1 MRTSIHGC
9 SLRQPSMRAGRRQ
22 PSSVSASATRL
33 PRQIISAAKELHQQ
47 LALRIG
53 DASSNALNYASQR
66 LLDAFVGI
74 VFTLSRQPLRPTEGN
89 FAPVEEIG
97 DMREIF
103 DIAGEIPA
111 DFPEGVYIRNGSNPL
126 FGALHSS
133 SSIFG
138 KSHDIWVEGEGML
151 HAVYFTK
158 SNNNTWSIKYTNR
171 YVQSDTFR
179 VEKGLKKP
187 CFLPA
192 TDGDP
197 LAMLIA
203 GTLNTLRFGKAFKNM
218 SNTSVFEHAG
228 RVFSAAEND
237 NPHEIDL
244 YSLGTLGSWNVDG
257 GWKMPF
263 TAHPKVIPGT
273 GELVIFGF
281 NVDAPFLTVGVVS
294 ADGKKLQQKV
304 ALELDRCTYCHEI
317 GVTTMYNIILD
328 APLTINK
335 ERMLKGAPLIEF
347 EKDSYARI
355 GVMPRYGD
363 ANSITWFYVQSFC
376 TIHLVNCFEE
386 DDEVVVRGFHVPGS
400 IILGPRINSNQGL
413 TEECFSRL
421 YEWRLNL
428 KTRTAI
434 GKYLTGKEVALEFPV
449 INDKY
454 VGLPHKYAYA
464 QVADSPANLAG
475 GPGIVRPKF
484 GGFSK
489 ICLDEKEDAT
499 TKNKGREDLI
509 KVKYHHLDRNQFCS
523 GATFVPKVNGTNED
537 DGWIVSFVHDE
548 GTNKSKV
555 HIINAQTF
563 EYEPIAKITLPQR
576 VPYGFHGAFISKS
589 T

>member
-1 MRTSIHGC
+1 MRTCSIHGC
-9 SLRQPSMRAGRRQ
+9 SLQPSMCARRRQ
-22 PSSVSASATRL
+22 PSSASANATRL
-33 PRQIISAAKELHQQ
+33 PCQITSVAKELRQQ
-47 LALRIG
+47 FALRIG
-53 DASSNALNYASQR
+53 DASNALNDASQR
-66 LLDAFVGI
+66 LLDAFVDTI
-74 VFTLSRQPLRPTEGN
+74 FTLSHQPLRPAEGN

-97 DMREIF
+97 GMREIF
-103 DIAGEIPA
+103 DVAGEIPA

-133 SSIFG
+133 TSIFG

-179 VEKGLKKP
+179 AEKGLKKP
-187 CFLPA
+187 CFIPA
-192 TDGDP
+192 SDGDP

-244 YSLGTLGSWNVDG
+244 YNLDTLGSWNVDG

-281 NVDAPFLTVGVVS
+281 NLDAPFLTVGVIS

-304 ALELDRCTYCHEI
+304 ALKLDRCTYCHEI

-328 APLTINK
+328 APLTISK
-335 ERMLKGAPLIEF
+335 ERMLKGGPLIEF

-363 ANSITWFYVQSFC
+363 ANSITWFYVQPFC

-386 DDEVVVRGFHVPGS
+386 DDEVYTHTY
-400 IILGPRINSNQGL
+400 I
-413 TEECFSRL
+413 
-421 YEWRLNL
+421 
-428 KTRTAI
+428 
-434 GKYLTGKEVALEFPV
+434 
-449 INDKY
+449 
-454 VGLPHKYAYA
+454 
-464 QVADSPANLAG
+464 
-475 GPGIVRPKF
+475 
-484 GGFSK
+484 
-489 ICLDEKEDAT
+489 
-499 TKNKGREDLI
+499 
-509 KVKYHHLDRNQFCS
+509 
-523 GATFVPKVNGTNED
+523 
-537 DGWIVSFVHDE
+537 
-548 GTNKSKV
+548 
-555 HIINAQTF
+555 
-563 EYEPIAKITLPQR
+563 
-576 VPYGFHGAFISKS
+576 
-589 T
+589 

>member
-1 MRTSIHGC
+1 MAYQRVVGLHVS
-9 SLRQPSMRAGRRQ
+9 GRK
-22 PSSVSASATRL
+22 SAM
-33 PRQIISAAKELHQQ
+33 HW
-47 LALRIG
+47 
-53 DASSNALNYASQR
+53 
-66 LLDAFVGI
+66 
-74 VFTLSRQPLRPTEGN
+74 GN

-97 DMREIF
+97 DVREIF

-138 KSHDIWVEGEGML
+138 KSHDIWIEGEGML

-179 VEKGLKKP
+179 VENGLKKP

-203 GTLNTLRFGKAFKNM
+203 GNLNTLRFGKAFKNM

-263 TAHPKVIPGT
+263 TAHPKVIRGT

-294 ADGKKLQQKV
+294 EISSEFDFILPSVDDGKKLQQKV

-328 APLTINK
+328 SPLTINK
-335 ERMLKGAPLIEF
+335 ERMLKGALLIEF

-355 GVMPRYGD
+355 GVMPHYGD
-363 ANSITWFYVQSFC
+363 ANSITWFYVQPFC

-386 DDEVVVRGFHVPGS
+386 DDE
-400 IILGPRINSNQGL
+400 NSNRC
-413 TEECFSRL
+413 TKC
-421 YEWRLNL
+421 N
-428 KTRTAI
+428 
-434 GKYLTGKEVALEFPV
+434 GKGTLS
-449 INDKY
+449 
-454 VGLPHKYAYA
+454 A
-464 QVADSPANLAG
+464 QVLL
-475 GPGIVRPKF
+475 
-484 GGFSK
+484 SK
-489 ICLDEKEDAT
+489 IPPKQLMLGRKMRGRTRRRTPRTPRSRSKGFTSHRGESDWWNVDLD
-499 TKNKGREDLI
+499 L
-509 KVKYHHLDRNQFCS
+509 LSLF
-523 GATFVPKVNGTNED
+523 
-537 DGWIVSFVHDE
+537 
-548 GTNKSKV
+548 
-555 HIINAQTF
+555 
-563 EYEPIAKITLPQR
+563 PQKLAR
-576 VPYGFHGAFISKS
+576 IHGGIES
-589 T
+589 